1 MGVEAPVP
9 LNQSHDLA
17 SFDCGNIE
25 LSDWL
30 KKKALKNQIS
40 GASKTFVVCD
50 NKRVVAYYSLAA
62 GSIEHQ
68 FVNAKVKR
76 NQPNPIPVV
85 ILGRLAVDKT
95 YQNKG
100 LGLDLVKNA
109 IQRVFTASEAIG
121 IRAILVH
128 AIDESAKRF
137 YEQKCG
143 FTPSGFQD
151 KTLMLLLTDIEQ
163 TFSELCR

>member
-9 LNQSHDLA
+9 LNQSYDLT
-17 SFDCGNIE
+17 SFDCGNAD
-25 LSDWL
+25 LSEWL
-30 KKKALKNQIS
+30 KKKALKNHIS

-50 NKRVVAYYSLAA
+50 NNQVVAYYSLAA

-68 FVNAKVKR
+68 FVNAKIKR
-76 NQPNPIPVV
+76 NQPNPIPIV

-95 YQNKG
+95 YQKQG
-100 LGLDLVKNA
+100 LGLDLVKDA
-109 IQRVFTASEAIG
+109 VQRVFNAAEVIG

-128 AIDESAKRF
+128 AIDESAKTF

-151 KTLMLLLTDIEQ
+151 KTLVLLLTDVER
-163 TFSELCR
+163 TLTEL

>member
-9 LNQSHDLA
+9 LNQSHDLT
-17 SFDCGNIE
+17 SFDCGNAD
-25 LSDWL
+25 LSEWL
-30 KKKALKNQIS
+30 KKKALKNHIS

-50 NKRVVAYYSLAA
+50 NNQVVAYYSLAA

-68 FVNAKVKR
+68 FVNAKIKR
-76 NQPNPIPVV
+76 NQPNPIPIV

-95 YQNKG
+95 YQKQG
-100 LGLDLVKNA
+100 LGLDLVKDA
-109 IQRVFTASEAIG
+109 VQRVFNAAEVIG

-128 AIDESAKRF
+128 AIDESAKTF

-151 KTLMLLLTDIEQ
+151 KTLVLLLTDVER
-163 TFSELCR
+163 TLTEL

>member
-9 LNQSHDLA
+9 LNQSHDLT
-17 SFDCGNIE
+17 SFDCGNAD
-25 LSDWL
+25 LSEWL
-30 KKKALKNQIS
+30 KKKALTNHIS

-50 NKRVVAYYSLAA
+50 NNQVVAYYSLAA

-68 FVNAKVKR
+68 FVNAKIKR
-76 NQPNPIPVV
+76 NQPNPIPIV

-95 YQNKG
+95 YQKQG
-100 LGLDLVKNA
+100 LEFDLVKDA
-109 IQRVFTASEAIG
+109 VQRVFSAAEVIG

-128 AIDESAKRF
+128 AIDESARTF

-151 KTLMLLLTDIEQ
+151 KTLVLLLTDVEQ
-163 TFSELCR
+163 TLTDL

>member
-1 MGVEAPVP
+1 MGVKAPVP
-9 LNQSHDLA
+9 LNQSHGLTN
-17 SFDCGNIE
+17 FDCGNIE

-50 NKRVVAYYSLAA
+50 DQQVVAYYSLAA

-68 FVNAKVKR
+68 FVNAKFKR

-85 ILGRLAVDKT
+85 ILGRLAVDKA

-109 IQRVFTASEAIG
+109 VQRVFSASEAIG

-128 AIDESAKRF
+128 AIDESAKTF

-151 KTLMLLLTDIEQ
+151 KTLLLLLSDIEQ
-163 TFSELCR
+163 TLTEL

>member
-9 LNQSHDLA
+9 LNQSHDLT
-17 SFDCGNIE
+17 SFDCGNAD
-25 LSDWL
+25 LSEWL
-30 KKKALKNQIS
+30 KKKALKNHIS
-40 GASKTFVVCD
+40 GASKTFVLCD
-50 NKRVVAYYSLAA
+50 NNQVVAYYSLAA

-68 FVNAKVKR
+68 FVNAKIKR
-76 NQPNPIPVV
+76 NQPNPIPIV

-95 YQNKG
+95 YQKQG
-100 LGLDLVKNA
+100 LGLDLVKDA
-109 IQRVFTASEAIG
+109 VQRVFNAAEVIG

-128 AIDESAKRF
+128 AIDESAKTF

-151 KTLMLLLTDIEQ
+151 KTLVLLLTDVER
-163 TFSELCR
+163 TLTEL

>member
-1 MGVEAPVP
+1 MGVEAPLP
-9 LNQSHDLA
+9 LNQSHDLT

-25 LSDWL
+25 LSEWL

-50 NKRVVAYYSLAA
+50 NQQVVAFYSLAA
-62 GSIEHQ
+62 GSLEHQ

-100 LGLDLVKNA
+100 LGLDLVRDA
-109 IQRVFTASEAIG
+109 IQRVFSASEAIG

-128 AIDESAKRF
+128 AIDESAKTF

-151 KTLMLLLTDIEQ
+151 KTLVLLLTDIEQ
-163 TFSELCR
+163 TFREL

>member
-9 LNQSHDLA
+9 LNQSHDLT
-17 SFDCGNIE
+17 SFDCGNAD
-25 LSDWL
+25 LSEWL
-30 KKKALKNQIS
+30 KKKALTNHIS

-50 NKRVVAYYSLAA
+50 NNQVVAYYSLAA

-68 FVNAKVKR
+68 FVNAKIKR
-76 NQPNPIPVV
+76 NQPNPIPIV

-95 YQNKG
+95 YQKQG
-100 LGLDLVKNA
+100 LEFDLVKDA
-109 IQRVFTASEAIG
+109 VQRVFSAAEVIG
-121 IRAILVH
+121 IRSILVH
-128 AIDESAKRF
+128 AIDESARTF

-151 KTLMLLLTDIEQ
+151 KTLVLLLTDVEQ
-163 TFSELCR
+163 TLTDL

>member
-9 LNQSHDLA
+9 LNQSHDLT

-50 NKRVVAYYSLAA
+50 NKQVVAYYSLAA

-76 NQPNPIPVV
+76 NQPNPIPIV

-100 LGLDLVKNA
+100 LGSDLVKDA
-109 IQRVFTASEAIG
+109 VQRVFTASEAIG

-128 AIDESAKRF
+128 AIDASAKTF

-151 KTLMLLLTDIEQ
+151 KTLLLLLSDIEQ
-163 TFSELCR
+163 TLAEL